1 MIERL
6 SMTDRIGTELHKN
19 NLYTPTI
26 EAENGVPSPEV
37 EPIPDDIVVIANRVI
52 EPQKAG
58 GLVQAMLAYSKANT
72 KAHLTSIGWDGKR
85 STPFVSEEEGPQE
98 IFGLLKKNGPIGTY
112 EIKMS
117 DDEVKAHYDDIA
129 NNVLWPTFHEQPH
142 NIHGEFNYDNW
153 IIHDQI
159 NERFA
164 DAYVKYSQEHPAL
177 KRKAWIHDY
186 HLMLLAPKLRER
198 GINDPKGFF
207 LHIPFPK
214 PEIFKTL
221 PEVITKD
228 GQPDRHPQREI
239 LEGIL
244 GNDVIGFQTTKDAS
258 NFVRCVD
265 EVIGIRQESAELTP
279 ENINYISLKVLKQ
292 PDKNQPE
299 KEVISGYELNW
310 EGRKIQIS
318 AYPIGIDAPSIR
330 ETVRK
335 NKYVEPS
342 EVYDEVQRLMRDK
355 TVIFD
360 ASRLDPTK
368 GIIPQLDAYDA
379 MLTKLEISNRPEDQ
393 ELLDKLLFVRIVAP
407 SREEVPA
414 YKLLRE
420 EVNKRVSE
428 INEKFAY
435 RGHGNKVHYIPENVP
450 NPEVLKILNKK
461 NTLVAFVATEKD
473 GMNLVAK
480 EAAATKNM
488 RLRVIVGADA
498 GAAKDFKGSA
508 IIPEVRSRST
518 FPSKEDGLSPLYDES
533 VNRIARA
540 LYGALTMPHKTARA
554 RNLRMTEQVEQHNVG
569 EWGGN
574 FLDDLENQLH
584 SQ

>member
-1 MIERL
+1 MVERFM
-6 SMTDRIGTELHKN
+6 SDIGTAEQFKN
-19 NLYTPTI
+19 PNGHLNG
-26 EAENGVPSPEV
+26 EAKQAFGLVEA

-58 GLVQAMLAYSKANT
+58 GLVQAMLAYSKANS

-85 STPFVSEEEGPQE
+85 SSLSGPDEEGLQE
-98 IFGLLKKNGPIGTY
+98 IFGMLKKNGPIGTY
-112 EIKMS
+112 ELKMTEE
-117 DDEVKAHYDDIA
+117 EVKAHYDDIA
-129 NNVLWPTFHEQPH
+129 NNFLWPIFHEQPQ
-142 NIHGEFNYDNW
+142 NIHGEFSYDNW
-153 IIHDQI
+153 VIHDQI
-159 NERFA
+159 NDRFA
-164 DAYVKYSQEHPAL
+164 DAYVKYSQEHPAT

-198 GINDPKGFF
+198 GVKDPKGFF
-207 LHIPFPK
+207 LHIPFPN
-214 PEIFKTL
+214 PDMFNTL
-221 PEVITKD
+221 PDVITKE
-228 GQPDRHPQREI
+228 GQPDRHPRREV
-239 LEGIL
+239 LEGLL
-244 GNDVIGFQTTKDAS
+244 GNDVIGFQTSKDAS
-258 NFVRCVD
+258 NFIQTLDNVYGTRRSDGEITEDNRGYIPIKVIKRSD
-265 EVIGIRQESAELTP
+265 ETHPSGEIVE
-279 ENINYISLKVLKQ
+279 
-292 PDKNQPE
+292 
-299 KEVISGYELNW
+299 GYEVEW
-310 EGRKIQIS
+310 QGRKIKVA

-330 ETVRK
+330 ETIRK

-342 EVYDEVQRLMRDK
+342 EIYDEVQRLMRDK

-379 MLTKLEISNRPEDQ
+379 LLTKLESSNRPEDQ

-420 EVNKRVSE
+420 EVNKRVEE
-428 INEKFAY
+428 INEKFAH

-461 NTLVAFVATEKD
+461 STLVAFVATEKD

-480 EAAATKNM
+480 EAVATKNM
-488 RLRVIVGADA
+488 RLRVIVGSDA

-518 FPSKEDGLSPLYDES
+518 FPVEEDGSTPLYDES

-554 RNLRMTEQVEQHNVG
+554 RNQRMKHQVETEDVG
-569 EWGGN
+569 KWGGI
-574 FLDDLENQLH
+574 FIGDMDKVPEAA
-584 SQ
+584 